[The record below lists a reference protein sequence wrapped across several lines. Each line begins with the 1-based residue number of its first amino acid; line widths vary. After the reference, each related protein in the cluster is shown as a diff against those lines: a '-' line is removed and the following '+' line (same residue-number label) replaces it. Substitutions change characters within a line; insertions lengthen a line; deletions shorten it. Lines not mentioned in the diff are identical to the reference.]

1 MKHCSL
7 EEIVCMHKSL
17 KSNLLATLCVCC
29 GVWLNLRQDLRSLN
43 GSEVCKGLGSENPTC
58 LVGKRRVKGS
68 TALEDFHERLFYAHT
83 NLFDFTGVPM

>member
-1 MKHCSL
+1 MC
-7 EEIVCMHKSL
+7 
-17 KSNLLATLCVCC
+17 LLWCLAESKTKFEVF
-29 GVWLNLRQDLRSLN
+29 LN